1 MFGMMPFFLCSGCGD
16 LEPEMQ
22 DTGSVV
28 LKMNFN
34 QRSSSRSSQVSQAEV
49 SSHKT
54 HLILALPSWENLS
67 SNYRNYYSSFAQELM
82 NPSDNKVSLE
92 IPLNTQMRI
101 FAFLFRD
108 EFTMPQLLSGIR
120 EVAYYGESQPFSIGT
135 NTNNLSLSI
144 TLIQVPGTGTDTGG
158 GTDTLLDTTAP
169 TASVTTATI
178 TTSGSA
184 VVQSTET
191 GTAYLVNTT
200 VNVSNLASITVAAD
214 NKWNS
219 VAISSAATNT
229 YLTATGLVDGT
240 YKVYAVDASGNLSSA
255 SINSVT
261 VVTAATSA
269 TLATPYWQLI
279 ARQVDNDH
287 FTDGSDELFSSNN
300 VKNTFLENE
309 DDNNSSTF
317 MSIGNLNKS
326 YYADNGTYKFKLVWG
341 GQTLDSSGMSKEVT
355 WTQTSWLTESTIT
368 NFTEIGTSG
377 YVTGNYGQGFFGLA
391 KSNRNECVL
400 DGDGSS
406 HNYWWNCAGAINK
419 HNGGIPGPLGKIA
432 SSMHLYIWA
441 LNDGS
446 QLGGSIQGSALSLTT
461 KVTSL
466 AGSGTSGS
474 SDGTGTSASFNE
486 PYAITTD
493 SKNLY
498 VADYGSHTI
507 RKIVISTGAVTTLA
521 GTVGTSG
528 TTDGTGTSASFY
540 SPIGIT
546 TDGNN
551 LYVADFS
558 NHTIRKIVISTGAV
572 TTLAGTAGTS
582 GTTDGTGTSASLNK
596 PYDITTDG
604 TNLYVADY
612 LNHTIR
618 KIVIS
623 TGAVTTLAGTAGIS
637 GTTNGTGTSA
647 RFKTPLG
654 ITTDGTNL
662 YVVEYNSNLV
672 RKIVISTA
680 VVTTIADIGTSSASY
695 NVPLG
700 ITTDG
705 TNLYVAQMGSHKIH
719 KIVISTGVVTTIAGS
734 GLNGSTD
741 GTGTSASFF
750 RPTGI
755 TTDGISLYVADKDNH
770 KIRKIE

>member
-1 MFGMMPFFLCSGCGD
+1 MLFSRNLLWLIFGMIPFFIFSGCGD

-22 DTGSVV
+22 DTRSVV

-34 QRSSSRSSQVSQAEV
+34 QRSSSRSSQISQDEV

-54 HLILALPSWENLS
+54 HLILALPAWENLS
-67 SNYRNYYSSFAQELM
+67 SNYRNYYSSFARELM
-82 NPSDNKVSLE
+82 NPSNNKVSLE
-92 IPLNTQMRI
+92 IPLNTQLKI
-101 FAFLFRD
+101 FAFLFSED
-108 EFTMPQLLSGIR
+108 YTMPQLFSEVR
-120 EVAYYGESQPFSIGT
+120 EVGYYGQSQPFSIGK
-135 NTNNLSLSI
+135 NTNNLSLNINLQSA
-144 TLIQVPGTGTDTGG
+144 GTGSDTGG
-158 GTDTLLDTTAP
+158 STDTLLDTTAP

-178 TTSGSA
+178 TTSDSA

-200 VNVSNLASITVAAD
+200 VSVSNLASITVAAD

-219 VAISSAATNT
+219 VTISSADTYT

-240 YKVYAVDASGNLSSA
+240 YKVYVVDAAGNLSSA

-261 VVTAATSA
+261 IVTAATSA

-279 ARQVDNDH
+279 AKQVDSDH

-309 DDNNSSTF
+309 DDNSSSTF

-326 YYADNGTYKFKLVWG
+326 YYADNGTYKFKLVW
-341 GQTLDSSGMSKEVT
+341 DGMQVTSENIKEVI
-355 WTQTSWLTESTIT
+355 WTQTSWLDNSIIHSDIG
-368 NFTEIGTSG
+368 FQEIGTSG
-377 YVTGNYGQGFFGLA
+377 YYTQNISNGFWGLGKSESNKCVIDGN
-391 KSNRNECVL
+391 
-400 DGDGSS
+400 GSS
-406 HNYWWNCAGAINK
+406 TNWWHCVGAKNK
-419 HNGGIPGPLGKIA
+419 HNNGMPGPKGLLA

-446 QLGGSIQGSALSLTT
+446 QLGGSIQGKALSLTT

-466 AGSGTSGS
+466 AGSGTGGTN
-474 SDGTGTSASFNE
+474 DGTGTSASFNE

-521 GTVGTSG
+521 GTAGTSG
-528 TTDGTGTSASFY
+528 STDGTGT
-540 SPIGIT
+540 
-546 TDGNN
+546 
-551 LYVADFS
+551 L
-558 NHTIRKIVISTGAV
+558 
-572 TTLAGTAGTS
+572 
-582 GTTDGTGTSASLNK
+582 ASLNR

-612 LNHTIR
+612 FNHTIR

-647 RFKTPLG
+647 RFENPLG

-662 YVVEYNSNLV
+662 YVVEYNSNLI

-680 VVTTIADIGTSSASY
+680 LVTTIADTGTSSSSY

-700 ITTDG
+700 VTTDG
-705 TNLYVAQMGSHKIH
+705 ANLYVAQMGSHKIH
-719 KIVISTGVVTTIAGS
+719 KIVIATGVVTTIAG
-734 GLNGSTD
+734 GGYGSSD
-741 GTGTSASFF
+741 GTGTLASFG

>member
-1 MFGMMPFFLCSGCGD
+1 MGFSSNLLWLIFGVIPLFLFSGCGD

-22 DTGSVV
+22 DTRSVV

-34 QRSSSRSSQVSQAEV
+34 KRSSSRNSQISQAEV
-49 SSHKT
+49 ISHKT
-54 HLILALPSWENLS
+54 HLILALPAWGANLS

-82 NPSDNKVSLE
+82 NPSNNKVSME
-92 IPLNTQMRI
+92 IPLNTQMKI
-101 FAFLFRD
+101 FAFLFSED
-108 EFTMPQLLSGIR
+108 YTMHQLLSVVR
-120 EVAYYGESQPFSIGT
+120 EVGYYGESQPFSIGT
-135 NTNNLSLSI
+135 NTNSLSLGI
-144 TLIQVPGTGTDTGG
+144 TLIQAQGTGTDTGG
-158 GTDTLLDTTAP
+158 GTDTLLDNTAP
-169 TASVTTATI
+169 TASVSTATI

-200 VNVSNLASITVAAD
+200 VNVSNLASITMAAD

-229 YLTATGLVDGT
+229 YLTATGLVDGI

-261 VVTAATSA
+261 VATAATSA
-269 TLATPYWQLI
+269 TLATPFWQLI
-279 ARQVDNDH
+279 ARQVDSDH

-309 DDNNSSTF
+309 DDNSSSTF
-317 MSIGNLNKS
+317 MTIGNLNKS
-326 YYADNGTYKFKLVWG
+326 YYADNGTYKFKLVW
-341 GQTLDSSGMSKEVT
+341 DGMQVTSENIKEVI
-355 WTQTSWLTESTIT
+355 WTQTSWLDNSTIHSDIG
-368 NFTEIGTSG
+368 FQEIGTSG
-377 YVTGNYGQGFFGLA
+377 YYTQSTSNGFWGLGKSESNKCVIDGNGSTTNWWHCVGA
-391 KSNRNECVL
+391 K
-400 DGDGSS
+400 
-406 HNYWWNCAGAINK
+406 NK
-419 HNGGIPGPLGKIA
+419 HNNGIPGPKGLLA

-446 QLGGSIQGSALSLTT
+446 QLGGSIQGTALSLTT
-461 KVTSL
+461 AVTAI
-466 AGSGTSGS
+466 AGSGTAGS
-474 SDGTGTSASFNE
+474 SDGTGTSSSFNE
-486 PYAITTD
+486 PYSITTD
-493 SKNLY
+493 SNNLY
-498 VADYGSHTI
+498 VADYGS
-507 RKIVISTGAVTTLA
+507 
-521 GTVGTSG
+521 
-528 TTDGTGTSASFY
+528 
-540 SPIGIT
+540 
-546 TDGNN
+546 
-551 LYVADFS
+551 
-558 NHTIRKIVISTGAV
+558 HTIRKIVISTGAV

-604 TNLYVADY
+604 AYLYVADY

-623 TGAVTTLAGTAGIS
+623 TGAVTTLAGTAGTS
-637 GTTNGTGTSA
+637 GTTNGTGTSS
-647 RFKTPLG
+647 RFNRPLG

-662 YVVEYNSNLV
+662 YVVEYNSNLI
-672 RKIVISTA
+672 RKIVISTK

-705 TNLYVAQMGSHKIH
+705 TNLYVAEMARHKIH
-719 KIVISTGVVTTIAGS
+719 KIVISTGFVTTIAGS
-734 GLNGSTD
+734 GLYGSTD

-755 TTDGISLYVADKDNH
+755 TTDGTSLYVADKDNH

>member
-1 MFGMMPFFLCSGCGD
+1 MWLDCFFEINTKSIKMRFNLNLHWLIFVVIPLFLFSGCGD
-16 LEPEMQ
+16 LEPGMQ
-22 DTGSVV
+22 DTRSVV

-34 QRSSSRSSQVSQAEV
+34 QRSSSRSSQISQAEV
-49 SSHKT
+49 NSQKT

-67 SNYRNYYSSFAQELM
+67 SNYRNLYSSFAQELM
-82 NPSDNKVSLE
+82 SPLENKVSLE
-92 IPLNTQMRI
+92 IPLNTQMKI
-101 FAFLFRD
+101 FAFLFSED
-108 EFTMPQLLSGIR
+108 YTKPQLFSVVR
-120 EVAYYGESQPFSIGT
+120 EVGYYGESQPFNI
-135 NTNNLSLSI
+135 NAQTNNLSLVIS
-144 TLIQVPGTGTDTGG
+144 LIQVPGTGTDT
-158 GTDTLLDTTAP
+158 DVEADTTSP
-169 TASVTTATI
+169 
-178 TTSGSA
+178 
-184 VVQSTET
+184 
-191 GTAYLVNTT
+191 
-200 VNVSNLASITVAAD
+200 
-214 NKWNS
+214 
-219 VAISSAATNT
+219 TNT
-229 YLTATGLVDGT
+229 
-240 YKVYAVDASGNLSSA
+240 SI
-255 SINSVT
+255 SINSNADNATSTSVTLAISATDSVGVTGYYVSESSTAPANNVSGWVT
-261 VVTAATSA
+261 VTSTTSYSANVSFTLSSIDNESKTVFVWFKDSAGNISLATSDSIMA
-269 TLATPYWQLI
+269 VYYYWKLI
-279 ARQVDNDH
+279 AKQVDSDS
-287 FTDGSDELFSSNN
+287 FTDGTDELFLSNARD
-300 VKNTFLENE
+300 TFLENE
-309 DDNNSSTF
+309 NDPSQNTF
-317 MSIGNLNKS
+317 MSIGNLEKS
-326 YYADNGTYKFKLVWG
+326 NYADTDEKYKFKLVWG
-341 GQTLDSSGMSKEVT
+341 GQTVDSSGITKEVT
-355 WTQTSWLTESTIT
+355 WTQNSWLTESTIT
-368 NFTEIGTSG
+368 SFTEIGTSG

-391 KSNRNECVL
+391 KSTRNECVL

-528 TTDGTGTSASFY
+528 TTDGTGTSAS
-540 SPIGIT
+540 
-546 TDGNN
+546 
-551 LYVADFS
+551 
-558 NHTIRKIVISTGAV
+558 
-572 TTLAGTAGTS
+572 
-582 GTTDGTGTSASLNK
+582 LNK

-623 TGAVTTLAGTAGIS
+623 TGAVTTLAGTAGTS

-647 RFKTPLG
+647 KFNSPLG